1 MKRINPF
8 LVIYKQCN
16 SKSNSE
22 KYDEMQTEG
31 ATLPLYLD
39 VELTNCC
46 NIHCNMC
53 PVGTGVMKR
62 PKGFMSDEVFE
73 KLVENIKKYKIRGV
87 RFIRWGEPVLHPKFF
102 DWGGVLKEEGVLVHF
117 NTNGLL
123 LNNEKIEKIF
133 ETEIDSIK
141 FSFQGI
147 DDLTYSEMRKDGSYS
162 QLMNIIKAT
171 YEMRGEREKPYISVT
186 TSITYESQKQIE
198 EFKNKIRNYCDEI
211 GIGQTKME
219 HIDIRRMRLSQ
230 ARLEIYEKF
239 INENQV
245 EMKHVSV
252 CPEIWNKLS
261 INWDGSVSACCQDYD
276 NMMIVGN
283 ILDNDLKE
291 IFNGM
296 QEKKYR
302 EILKDSDYDKLVL
315 CRNCY
320 EYMPLKK

>member
-1 MKRINPF
+1 MI
-8 LVIYKQCN
+8 
-16 SKSNSE
+16 
-22 KYDEMQTEG
+22 
-31 ATLPLYLD
+31 
-39 VELTNCC
+39 
-46 NIHCNMC
+46 
-53 PVGTGVMKR
+53 
-62 PKGFMSDEVFE
+62 
-73 KLVENIKKYKIRGV
+73 
-87 RFIRWGEPVLHPKFF
+87 
-102 DWGGVLKEEGVLVHF
+102 GGGLKEEGVLVHF